1 MPGDQLSA
9 DKQRTLESFM
19 HEWMMDAGVPASSIA
34 IVSDGETVFAD
45 GFGSRNLAL
54 NRPAT
59 ARTLYGIGSCTKSF
73 TAMAIMQLA
82 EAGDLDVHDPVTD
95 YVRYDLDEGEDI
107 TLHHFLT
114 HSAGAPSDGWAHV
127 LIARHA
133 GVEEKAIPMAN
144 RRDFHVH
151 LNGATDE
158 IAAPPGERFFYY
170 NTGYGLLGEIVEDV
184 SGQPFDSYVREHI
197 LDPLGMDRTTF
208 SRETFET
215 REDAMVAYKAN
226 ADGDMVPAQFPFDE
240 LIYAAGGLLSPVEE
254 LATYLKANLNGG
266 THDGV
271 SLISEDGH
279 AQMTDGYIQTGP
291 GISGIAPQRYGYGWA
306 AQEFLDERLIGH
318 SGSIGVS
325 TAYMGFMPDRN
336 LGVAVTCNASPGY
349 LMEVIGLGALAIMLD
364 GDWRSDVSYFAA
376 NEGLDR
382 LTGTYRSYR
391 GVNEVEVS
399 KIGGMLEIQSH
410 VGYPPWADIPVI
422 PEDIDN
428 GEFFTLT
435 DTGQRQEITFEE
447 DGDDLSMYIDRW
459 RLHKI
464 D

>member
-1 MPGDQLSA
+1 MPA
-9 DKQRTLESFM
+9 DNLPADTERAIESFM

-34 IVSDGETVFAD
+34 IVEGGETVFAD
-45 GFGSRNLAL
+45 GFGSRDLAT

-95 YVRYDLDEGEDI
+95 HVRYDLDEDEAVTI
-107 TLHHFLT
+107 HHFLT

-133 GVEEKAIPMAN
+133 GVEEKAIPMADPT
-144 RRDFHVH
+144 DFHVH

-158 IAAPPGERFFYY
+158 VVAPPGERFFYY
-170 NTGYGLLGEIVEDV
+170 NTGYGLLGEIVETV
-184 SGQPFDSYVREHI
+184 SGQPFDAYVDEHI
-197 LDPLGMDRTTF
+197 LEPLGMARTTF
-208 SRETFET
+208 SREAFEA
-215 REDAMVAYKAN
+215 RDDAMVAHKAD
-226 ADGDMVPAQFPFDE
+226 AHGDMVPAQFPFDE

-254 LATYLKANLNGG
+254 MATYLKANLNGG
-266 THDGV
+266 ALDGTR
-271 SLISEDGH
+271 LISEESL
-279 AQMTDGYIQTGP
+279 AQMTEGYIQTGP
-291 GISGIAPQRYGYGWA
+291 GISGIAPQQYGYGWA
-306 AQEFLDERLIGH
+306 AQDFLGEHLIGH

-325 TAYMGFMPDRN
+325 TAYMGFMPERD

-349 LMEVIGLGALAIMLD
+349 LMEVVGLGALAIMLD
-364 GDWRSDVSYFAA
+364 ANWRTDVSYFAA
-376 NEGLDR
+376 QSGLDR
-382 LTGTYRSYR
+382 LVGTYRSYR

-399 KIGGMLEIQSH
+399 KVGGMLQIQSN

-422 PEDIDN
+422 PEDLEA

-435 DTGQRQEITFEE
+435 DTGERQPITFEA

-459 RLHKI
+459 RLHKV